1 MERTNLIFVRIYTQ
15 ATEVHWKKTDV
26 LSCGRPLKFWL
37 LLVIIILPQ
46 DVDREIKKTL
56 FQLQGLGSKQ
66 LLRIENREVRRREF
80 IIKSKNLSLPRSRFQ
95 GITFR
100 FYPENAGV
108 KLYPLKK
115 SLRGRLKKAAKS
127 LTFLSKHV
135 PGTQPLPF
143 ASVFFAIPWWYL
155 NILSLA
161 LSCNRDLWFLVDR
174 PIYYSVQEK

>member
-1 MERTNLIFVRIYTQ
+1 MFSFFVFLTKNVKKIQFMKRTNLIVVRIYTQ

-56 FQLQGLGSKQ
+56 FRLQGLGSKQ
-66 LLRIENREVRRREF
+66 LLRTENQEVRRREF

-100 FYPENAGV
+100 FYPQNAGV

-115 SLRGRLKKAAKS
+115 KPAWEAKKKS
-127 LTFLSKHV
+127 KKFGLL
-135 PGTQPLPF
+135 
-143 ASVFFAIPWWYL
+143 I
-155 NILSLA
+155 
-161 LSCNRDLWFLVDR
+161 
-174 PIYYSVQEK
+174 